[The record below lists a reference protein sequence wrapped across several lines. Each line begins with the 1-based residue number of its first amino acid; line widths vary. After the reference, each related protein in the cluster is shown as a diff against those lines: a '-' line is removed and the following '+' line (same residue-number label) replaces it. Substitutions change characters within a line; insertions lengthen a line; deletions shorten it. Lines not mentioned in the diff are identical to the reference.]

1 MDLVFLDANIL
12 FSAAYR
18 KKSGLLKLWN
28 PENTKLITSAYALD
42 EASRNLETK
51 EQKERLKDLV
61 SQISL
66 IDVLPIAEI
75 PQDIELK
82 EKDLPILKAA
92 IFAKASHLVTG
103 DRRDFG
109 KYFNQTIRGVLIL
122 PPADYLRG
130 KF

>member
-82 EKDLPILKAA
+82 EK
-92 IFAKASHLVTG
+92 IF
-103 DRRDFG
+103 RF
-109 KYFNQTIRGVLIL
+109 
-122 PPADYLRG
+122 
-130 KF
+130 